1 MNRLQF
7 GQIILDLLVLQ
18 KIIFITYG
26 KTQVPRKKTDINAS
40 GKMKVDEPNTVTINS
55 LTDVFKKD

>member
-1 MNRLQF
+1 
-7 GQIILDLLVLQ
+7 LDLLVLQ

-55 LTDVFKKD
+55 LTDVFKED